1 MIRIFLI
8 LALIF
13 PSLLVAQKE
22 PTLDKKYVGSY
33 SGTIPSF
40 QLKSGDE
47 TIQVDSTDIL
57 ITLDGNKN
65 VEIVVGKQKSTGVF
79 KIILETKAYYLLDCA
94 MTDQLMTER
103 IVVYKRKKEI
113 SRDGM
118 NPQPNVTLY
127 KMKKAKTAEGR

>member
-8 LALIF
+8 LALIS

-22 PTLDKKYVGSY
+22 LTLDKKYVGSY
-33 SGTIPSF
+33 SGIIPSF

-47 TIQVDSTDIL
+47 TIQVDSTTIL
-57 ITLDGNKN
+57 ITLDASRN
-65 VEIVVGKQKSTGVF
+65 VEIVVGKQKSTGIF
-79 KIILETKAYYLLDCA
+79 KIILETKAYYLLDCTMA
-94 MTDQLMTER
+94 DQLMTER

-127 KMKKAKTAEGR
+127 KMKKTKGAEGG

>member
-22 PTLDKKYVGSY
+22 LTLDKKYVGSY

-65 VEIVVGKQKSTGVF
+65 VEIVVGKQKSTGIF